1 MPRTPAT
8 AAADEEASK
17 EPEKPRT
24 VRLPGRLANVAG
36 GSRAPGPVVWVDA
49 EVLRDLEEQLAGP
62 WILQRFIHDY
72 VSLWQRRHETL
83 ADAIERQDTEAALDA
98 AISLKVS
105 SSMVGATSLARLAQK
120 LQETIQAGN
129 FPAGEELLSA
139 VGVCG
144 RATANELVAGHTKPG
159 AVRSATPHGEP
170 GLRFRRQASPLS
182 GSAAHGDGTAS

>member
-8 AAADEEASK
+8 AATEEPAPK
-17 EPEKPRT
+17 GEEPHLF
-24 VRLPGRLANVAG
+24 RLPGRPADVAG

-62 WILQRFIHDY
+62 AVVQRFIHDY
-72 VSLWQRRHETL
+72 VSLWPRRHETL
-83 ADAIERQDTEAALDA
+83 ADAIERQDAEAALDA

-105 SSMVGATSLARLAQK
+105 SSMVGGTPLAHLAQT

-129 FPAGEELLSA
+129 FPAGGELLTA

-144 RATANELVAGHTKPG
+144 RATVNELVAGHARPG
-159 AVRSATPHGEP
+159 AIRSATPHGEP
-170 GLRFRRQASPLS
+170 APRFRRPASPRS

>member
-1 MPRTPAT
+1 VPRTPAT
-8 AAADEEASK
+8 AATDDQASTEPDE
-17 EPEKPRT
+17 PID

-36 GSRAPGPVVWVDA
+36 GSRAPAPVAWVDA

-62 WILQRFIHDY
+62 WIVQRFIHDY

-83 ADAIERQDTEAALDA
+83 ADAIERQDAEAALEA

-105 SSMVGATSLARLAQK
+105 SSMVGGTSLAHLAQK
-120 LQETIQAGN
+120 LQEAIQAGN

-139 VGVCG
+139 VGICG
-144 RATANELVAGHTKPG
+144 RATVNELAAGHTKPG
-159 AVRSATPHGEP
+159 AIRSATPRDEP

-182 GSAAHGDGTAS
+182 GSAGHGDGTAS